1 MVAKGTVHLFMSIV
15 VMFLMLSSCGKVKKE
30 WRFWEEKPIG
40 DLVAEVGEDK
50 LYQSEISSKIDF
62 KGLSEADSL
71 LAEESFVK
79 NWITGRLLYDK
90 AVEEVDDMDEID
102 SLVEN
107 YRRTMV
113 VYEYELK
120 LVNDYL
126 SDKLSDAQMRTYYKE
141 NPRLFTLS
149 EGLVKGMLLV
159 VYSDV
164 PDLKAMEALMENP
177 NEDNIDMISSMSV
190 KNAARFDYF
199 MDKWVPLSDV
209 KKNSPLMISEKDIQE
224 NKLCSVADSTYTV
237 YFYVS
242 EYKRSGD
249 IQPYD
254 YAQSRIRSILVEQN
268 KTDFLIDYR
277 KNLYEIGIKK
287 GHARRYK

>member
-1 MVAKGTVHLFMSIV
+1 MVAKRKMLAALSM
-15 VMFLMLSSCGKVKKE
+15 VMIFLMLPSCDKIKKN
-30 WRFWEEKPIG
+30 WRFWVDKPIG
-40 DLVAEVGEDK
+40 DLVAEVGEEK

-62 KGLSEADSL
+62 KGLSEADSMM
-71 LAEESFVK
+71 AEDAFIK

-90 AVEEVDDMDEID
+90 AVEEIDDMEEID
-102 SLVEN
+102 SLVEA

-120 LVNDYL
+120 LVNDYM

-141 NPRLFTLS
+141 NPRLFNLS

-159 VYSDV
+159 GYSDV
-164 PDLKAMEALMENP
+164 PDLKAMEALMESP

-190 KNAARFDYF
+190 KNASRFDYF
-199 MDKWVPLSDV
+199 MDKWVPLSEI
-209 KKNSPLMISEKDIQE
+209 KKNSPLMISEKDLEE
-224 NKLCSVADSTYTV
+224 NKLCTIADSTYTV
-237 YFYVS
+237 YFYVN
-242 EYKRSGD
+242 EFKRAGD

-268 KTDFLIDYR
+268 KTDFLIDYQ
-277 KNLYEIGIKK
+277 KSLYEAGIKK